1 MSRGLGQIL
10 RGALP
15 LAAVEALG
23 LMLALLVLPY
33 LMRVL
38 GPAAFGQYAFG
49 VAACGV
55 LTMVVDYGFNQLGPK
70 LVARADVA
78 DRHRAALFWSIQS
91 ARLLAGVAAL
101 PSLWLAAKLFGVS
114 DQYGD
119 VRPMLALAA
128 LSALLF
134 PQWFLQ
140 GSLRLRTLALS
151 LALARCI
158 VALGTVA
165 LVRTPQQAPL
175 AVALQACTGTLA
187 GMLALGDGSYRSSI
201 PWHRPRWADIQRS
214 LREGRGLFGS
224 ALAVTTYSTAVPL
237 VIGVLTN
244 PTTLGL
250 FSAGD
255 KLRAAVQAL
264 LAAVGVAAYPHFAR
278 WFHDDPLRALA
289 AARRFLMLQLTLAL
303 IAVGIVF
310 FGAELAIRLAVG
322 PSFLAAVPV
331 AQVLSLCIV
340 CTAISN
346 TLGMQVMLP
355 LDMERSFTSILALSA
370 LVGFGVTAWWSV
382 KWHELG
388 AAAGLL
394 ATETLVA
401 AAMGFV
407 LWRGGIWRQK
417 ESRT

>member
-1 MSRGLGQIL
+1 MSRGLRQIL

-23 LMLALLVLPY
+23 LMLALVVLPY

-38 GPAAFGQYAFG
+38 GPAAFGHYAFG

-70 LVARADVA
+70 LVARADDV
-78 DRHRAALFWSIQS
+78 DQHRAVLFWSIQS
-91 ARLLAGVAAL
+91 ARLLAAGVAL
-101 PSLWLAAKLFGVS
+101 PSLWLAAALFGVT
-114 DQYGD
+114 DVYGE
-119 VRPMLALAA
+119 VLPVLALAA

-165 LVRTPQQAPL
+165 LVQAPQQAPL
-175 AVALQACTGTLA
+175 AVALQACTGALA
-187 GMLALGDGSYRSSI
+187 GILALGDGRYRRSI
-201 PWHRPRWADIQRS
+201 PWRRPQWTESRRW
-214 LREGRGLFGS
+214 LREGRSLFGS
-224 ALAVTTYSTAVPL
+224 ALAVATYSTAVPL
-237 VIGVLTN
+237 VIGALTN

-250 FSAGD
+250 FSVGD

-264 LAAVGVAAYPHFAR
+264 LAVVGVAAYPRFAR
-278 WFHDDPLRALA
+278 WVHDDPVRALA
-289 AARRFLMLQLTLAL
+289 AARHFLMLQVALAL

-310 FGAELAIRLAVG
+310 FGAEAAIQLAGG
-322 PSFLAAVPV
+322 PSFLPAVPV

-355 LDMERSFTSILALSA
+355 LDMECSFTRILTLSA
-370 LVGFGVTAWWSV
+370 LFGLGATAWWSV
-382 KWHELG
+382 RWHELG
-388 AAAGLL
+388 AATALL
-394 ATETLVA
+394 ATEALVA
-401 AAMGFV
+401 AAMGYV
-407 LWRGGIWRQK
+407 LWRRGIWRRK
-417 ESRT
+417 EGRT